1 MFSGNIHPGKV
12 HLLIVF
18 RNPAWLVGLPDFY
31 PTLLCV
37 LTFKVFTQMLGSC
50 AARAPSDE
58 S

>member
-31 PTLLCV
+31 PTLLCGPYLQGV
-37 LTFKVFTQMLGSC
+37 HTNAGQLCCQSPV
-50 AARAPSDE
+50 R
-58 S
+58 